1 MKKKLLFVINTLS
14 RAGAETALLALL
26 NSLNPEQVEVSLFV
40 LMGQGELVPELPG
53 YVRVLN
59 KSIQSESVLTAAGR
73 KYMARTMGKAMLSR
87 GTILRK
93 FPYMVSQT
101 AAMVKRGRFSVE
113 KLLWPV
119 LAEGAPRLEEEFDLA
134 VAYLEGG
141 SAYYV
146 ANFVKA
152 KKKAAFIH
160 IDYAQAGYN
169 RKIDGDCYLKFDRI
183 FTVSKEIQEPFLK
196 IYPELAQRMDVFHN
210 ILDVQRIYRL
220 SKEPGGFPDDFDG
233 VKILTVGRL
242 KAQKALEIS
251 IDAMR
256 LLKDS
261 GVKARWYVLGEGD
274 QRAFLENHIRQQGLE
289 QDFILMGAVGNPYP
303 WFAQAD
309 LYVHCSRFEGKS
321 IAIQEA
327 LLLGCPVVVSDCSG
341 NREQLT
347 DGVNGQ
353 LCQLS
358 ADEIARTIRQLLAD
372 PERMEWY
379 RRAASEQGVHQC
391 NELNKLYELLS

>member
-26 NSLNPEQVEVSLFV
+26 NSLNPEQVDVSLFV
-40 LMGQGELVPELPG
+40 LMGQGELVPELPC

-134 VAYLEGG
+134 VAFLEGG

-183 FTVSKEIQEPFLK
+183 FTVSKEIQEPFLN

-242 KAQKALEIS
+242 KAQKALEVS

-327 LLLGCPVVVSDCSG
+327 LILGCPVVVSDCSG

-358 ADEIARTIRQLLAD
+358 ASEIARTIRQLLAD
-372 PERMEWY
+372 PERMERY

>member
-134 VAYLEGG
+134 VAFLEGG

-183 FTVSKEIQEPFLK
+183 FTVSKEIQEPFLN

-242 KAQKALEIS
+242 KAQKALEVS

-274 QRAFLENHIRQQGLE
+274 QRAFLENYIRQQGLE
-289 QDFILMGAVGNPYP
+289 RDFILMGAVGNPYP

-372 PERMEWY
+372 PERMERY

>member
-183 FTVSKEIQEPFLK
+183 FTVSKEIQEPFLN

-220 SKEPGGFPDDFDG
+220 SKEPGGFPQYFDG
-233 VKILTVGRL
+233 WKLLTVGRL

-251 IDAMR
+251 IDAMK

-261 GVKARWYVLGEGD
+261 GIKARWYVLGEGD

-372 PERMEWY
+372 PERMERY

>member
-372 PERMEWY
+372 PERMERY

>member
-183 FTVSKEIQEPFLK
+183 FTVSKEIQEPFLN

-242 KAQKALEIS
+242 KAQKALEVS

-274 QRAFLENHIRQQGLE
+274 QRAFLENYIRQQGLE
-289 QDFILMGAVGNPYP
+289 RDFILMGAVGNPYP

-372 PERMEWY
+372 PERMERY

>member
-169 RKIDGDCYLKFDRI
+169 RKIDGDCYLKYDRI
-183 FTVSKEIQEPFLK
+183 FTVSKEIQEPFLN

-327 LLLGCPVVVSDCSG
+327 LILGCPVVVSDCSG

-372 PERMEWY
+372 PERMERY

>member
-73 KYMARTMGKAMLSR
+73 KYMASTMGKAMLSR

-183 FTVSKEIQEPFLK
+183 FTVSKEIQEPFLN

-242 KAQKALEIS
+242 KAQKALEVS

-274 QRAFLENHIRQQGLE
+274 QRAFLENYIRQQGLE
-289 QDFILMGAVGNPYP
+289 RDFILMGAVGNPYP

-372 PERMEWY
+372 PERMERY

>member
-220 SKEPGGFPDDFDG
+220 SKEPGGFPQDFDG

-327 LLLGCPVVVSDCSG
+327 LILGCPVVVSDCSG

-358 ADEIARTIRQLLAD
+358 ASEIARTIRQLLAD
-372 PERMEWY
+372 PERMERY

>member
-183 FTVSKEIQEPFLK
+183 FTVSKEIQEPFLN

-242 KAQKALEIS
+242 KAQKALEVS

-274 QRAFLENHIRQQGLE
+274 QRVFLENHIRQQGLE

-327 LLLGCPVVVSDCSG
+327 LILGCPVVVSDCSG

-358 ADEIARTIRQLLAD
+358 ASEIARTIRQLLAD
-372 PERMEWY
+372 PERMERY

>member
-26 NSLNPEQVEVSLFV
+26 NSLDPEQVKVSLFV

-134 VAYLEGG
+134 VAFLEGG

-183 FTVSKEIQEPFLK
+183 FTVSKEIQEPFLN

-242 KAQKALEIS
+242 KAQKALEVS

-274 QRAFLENHIRQQGLE
+274 QRAFLENYIRQQGLE
-289 QDFILMGAVGNPYP
+289 RDFILMGAVGNPYP

-321 IAIQEA
+321 IAIKEA

-372 PERMEWY
+372 PERMERY

>member
-134 VAYLEGG
+134 VAFLEGG

-274 QRAFLENHIRQQGLE
+274 QRVFLENHIRQQGLE

-358 ADEIARTIRQLLAD
+358 ASEIARTIRQLLAD
-372 PERMEWY
+372 PERMERY

>member
-183 FTVSKEIQEPFLK
+183 FTVSKEIQEPFLN

-274 QRAFLENHIRQQGLE
+274 QRAFLENHLRQQGLE

-327 LLLGCPVVVSDCSG
+327 LILGCPVVVSDCSG

-372 PERMEWY
+372 PERMERY

>member
-134 VAYLEGG
+134 VAFLEGG

-183 FTVSKEIQEPFLK
+183 FTVSKEIQEPFLN

-242 KAQKALEIS
+242 KAQKALEVS

-327 LLLGCPVVVSDCSG
+327 LILGCPVVVSDCSG

-372 PERMEWY
+372 PERMERY

>member
-183 FTVSKEIQEPFLK
+183 FTVSKEIQEPFLN

-274 QRAFLENHIRQQGLE
+274 QRAFLENHICQQGLE

-372 PERMEWY
+372 PERMERY

>member
-26 NSLNPEQVEVSLFV
+26 NSLNPEQVDVSLFV

-101 AAMVKRGRFSVE
+101 AVMVKRGRFSVE

-242 KAQKALEIS
+242 KAQKALEVS

-372 PERMEWY
+372 PERMERY

>member
-101 AAMVKRGRFSVE
+101 AAMVKRGKFSVE

-183 FTVSKEIQEPFLK
+183 FTVSKEIQEPFLN

-372 PERMEWY
+372 PERMERY

>member
-183 FTVSKEIQEPFLK
+183 FTVSKEIQEPFLN

-220 SKEPGGFPDDFDG
+220 SKEPGGFPQDFDG
-233 VKILTVGRL
+233 WKLLTVGRL

-251 IDAMR
+251 IDAMK

-261 GVKARWYVLGEGD
+261 GIKARWYVLGEGD
-274 QRAFLENHIRQQGLE
+274 QRTFLENRIRQLE
-289 QDFILMGAVGNPYP
+289 LEEDFILVGAVDNPYP
-303 WFAQAD
+303 WFAQTD
-309 LYVHCSRFEGKS
+309 LYVQCSRYEGWG
-321 IAIQEA
+321 IAVQEA
-327 LLLGCPVVVSDCSG
+327 RLLGCPVLASDCNG
-341 NREQLT
+341 IREQL
-347 DGVNGQ
+347 DNGRTGL
-353 LCQLS
+353 LCPLS
-358 ADEIARTIRQLLAD
+358 AQEISDSIRRLLENPA
-372 PERMEWY
+372 ELAHY
-379 RRAASEQGVHQC
+379 HALSEAYGLNQDG
-391 NELNKLYELLS
+391 ELEKLYALL

>member
-1 MKKKLLFVINTLS
+1 MRKKLLFVINTLS

-289 QDFILMGAVGNPYP
+289 QDFILVGAVGNPYP

-372 PERMEWY
+372 PERMERY

>member
-101 AAMVKRGRFSVE
+101 AAMVKRGKFSVE

-196 IYPELAQRMDVFHN
+196 IYPELAQRMDVFRN

-289 QDFILMGAVGNPYP
+289 RDFILMGAVGNPYP
-303 WFAQAD
+303 WFAQTD

-358 ADEIARTIRQLLAD
+358 ADEIACTIRQLLAD
-372 PERMEWY
+372 PERMERY

>member
-152 KKKAAFIH
+152 KKKTAFIH

-242 KAQKALEIS
+242 KAQKALDVS

-358 ADEIARTIRQLLAD
+358 ASEIARTIRQLLAD
-372 PERMEWY
+372 PERMERY

>member
-242 KAQKALEIS
+242 KAQKALEVS

-358 ADEIARTIRQLLAD
+358 ASEIARTIRQLLAD
-372 PERMEWY
+372 PERMERY

>member
-242 KAQKALEIS
+242 KAQKALEVS

-274 QRAFLENHIRQQGLE
+274 QRAFLENHIRQRGLE

-327 LLLGCPVVVSDCSG
+327 LILGCPVVVSDCSG

-372 PERMEWY
+372 PERMERY

>member
-26 NSLNPEQVEVSLFV
+26 NSLNPEQVDVSLFV

-119 LAEGAPRLEEEFDLA
+119 LAEGVPRLEEEFDLA
-134 VAYLEGG
+134 VAFLEGG

-242 KAQKALEIS
+242 KAQKALEVS

-372 PERMEWY
+372 PERMERY

>member
-183 FTVSKEIQEPFLK
+183 FTVSKEIQEPFLN

-220 SKEPGGFPDDFDG
+220 SKEPGGFPQDFDG
-233 VKILTVGRL
+233 WKLLTVGRL

-251 IDAMR
+251 IDAMK

-261 GVKARWYVLGEGD
+261 GIKARWYVLGEGD

-358 ADEIARTIRQLLAD
+358 ASEIARTIRQLLAD
-372 PERMEWY
+372 PERMERY

>member
-26 NSLNPEQVEVSLFV
+26 RSLDPERVDISLFV
-40 LMGQGELVPELPG
+40 LMGQGELAPELPE
-53 YVRVLN
+53 YVHVRN
-59 KSIQSESVLTAAGR
+59 KSIQRESVLTAAGR
-73 KYMARTMGKAMLSR
+73 RCMARTVGKAMLCR
-87 GTILRK
+87 GTLLRK
-93 FPYMVSQT
+93 LPYLICQT
-101 AAMVKRGRFSVE
+101 AAMVKRGNFSGE

-134 VAYLEGG
+134 VAFLEGG

-152 KKKAAFIH
+152 RKKAAFIH
-160 IDYAQAGYN
+160 IDYTQAGYN
-169 RKIDGDCYLKFDRI
+169 RKIDHDCYLKYDRI
-183 FTVSKEIQEPFLK
+183 FTVSQEIQAPFLE
-196 IYPELAQRMDVFHN
+196 IYPELADRLDVFHN
-210 ILDVQRIYRL
+210 ILDVQRILRL
-220 SKEPGGFPDDFDG
+220 SKEPGGFPADFGG

-251 IDAMR
+251 IDAMK

-274 QRAFLENHIRQQGLE
+274 QRAFLESQIRQRGLE
-289 QDFILMGAVGNPYP
+289 QDFILMGAVDNPYP

-353 LCQLS
+353 LCRLS
-358 ADEIARTIRQLLAD
+358 ASEIARTIRELLAD
-372 PERMEWY
+372 PDRMERY
-379 RRAASEQGVHQC
+379 RRAASEQRMNQDD
-391 NELNKLYELLS
+391 ERNKLYQLLI

>member
-59 KSIQSESVLTAAGR
+59 KSIESESVLTAAGR

-183 FTVSKEIQEPFLK
+183 FTVSKEIQEPFLN

-242 KAQKALEIS
+242 KAQKALEVS

-372 PERMEWY
+372 PERMERY

>member
-183 FTVSKEIQEPFLK
+183 FTVSKEIQEPFLN

-274 QRAFLENHIRQQGLE
+274 QRAFWKTTS
-289 QDFILMGAVGNPYP
+289 V
-303 WFAQAD
+303 
-309 LYVHCSRFEGKS
+309 SRAWSRISF
-321 IAIQEA
+321 
-327 LLLGCPVVVSDCSG
+327 
-341 NREQLT
+341 
-347 DGVNGQ
+347 
-353 LCQLS
+353 
-358 ADEIARTIRQLLAD
+358 
-372 PERMEWY
+372 
-379 RRAASEQGVHQC
+379 
-391 NELNKLYELLS
+391 

>member
-101 AAMVKRGRFSVE
+101 AAMVKRGKFSVE

-183 FTVSKEIQEPFLK
+183 FTVSKEIQEPFLN

-303 WFAQAD
+303 WFAQTD

-358 ADEIARTIRQLLAD
+358 ASEIARTIRQLLAD
-372 PERMEWY
+372 PERMERY

>member
-101 AAMVKRGRFSVE
+101 AAMVKRGKFSVE

-220 SKEPGGFPDDFDG
+220 SKEPGGFPQDFDG

-303 WFAQAD
+303 WFAQTD

-372 PERMEWY
+372 PERMERY

>member
-26 NSLNPEQVEVSLFV
+26 NSLNPEQVDVSLFV

-183 FTVSKEIQEPFLK
+183 FTVSKEIQEPFLN

-274 QRAFLENHIRQQGLE
+274 QRAFLENHICQQGLE

-372 PERMEWY
+372 PERMERY

-391 NELNKLYELLS
+391 NEHNKLYELLS

>member
-59 KSIQSESVLTAAGR
+59 KSIESESVLTAAGR

-101 AAMVKRGRFSVE
+101 AVMVKRGRFSVE

-134 VAYLEGG
+134 VAFLEGG

-183 FTVSKEIQEPFLK
+183 FTVSKEIQEPFLN

-358 ADEIARTIRQLLAD
+358 ASEIARTIRQLLAD
-372 PERMEWY
+372 PERMERY

>member
-26 NSLNPEQVEVSLFV
+26 NSLDPEQVKVSLFV

-134 VAYLEGG
+134 VAFLEGG

-210 ILDVQRIYRL
+210 ILDVQRISRL

-327 LLLGCPVVVSDCSG
+327 LILGCPVVVSDCSG

-372 PERMEWY
+372 PERMERY

>member
-26 NSLNPEQVEVSLFV
+26 NSLDPEQVEVSLFV

-183 FTVSKEIQEPFLK
+183 FTVSKEIQEPFLN

-242 KAQKALEIS
+242 KAQKALEVS

-327 LLLGCPVVVSDCSG
+327 LILGCPVVVSDCSG

-358 ADEIARTIRQLLAD
+358 ASEIARTIRQLLAD
-372 PERMEWY
+372 PERMERY

>member
-101 AAMVKRGRFSVE
+101 AAMVKRGKFSVE

-183 FTVSKEIQEPFLK
+183 FTVSKEIQEPFLN

-242 KAQKALEIS
+242 KAQKALELS

-274 QRAFLENHIRQQGLE
+274 QRAFLENHLRQQGLE

-358 ADEIARTIRQLLAD
+358 ASEIARTIRQLLAD
-372 PERMEWY
+372 PERMERY

>member
-134 VAYLEGG
+134 VAFLEGG

-183 FTVSKEIQEPFLK
+183 FTVSKEIQEPFLN

-242 KAQKALEIS
+242 KAQKALEVS

-327 LLLGCPVVVSDCSG
+327 LFLGCPVVVSDCSG

-372 PERMEWY
+372 PERMERY

>member
-134 VAYLEGG
+134 VAFLEGG

-183 FTVSKEIQEPFLK
+183 FTVSKEIQEPFLN

-242 KAQKALEIS
+242 KAQKALEVS

-327 LLLGCPVVVSDCSG
+327 LILGCPVVVSDCSG

-358 ADEIARTIRQLLAD
+358 ASEIARTIRQLLAD
-372 PERMEWY
+372 PERMERY

>member
-26 NSLNPEQVEVSLFV
+26 NSLNPEQVDVSLFV

-59 KSIQSESVLTAAGR
+59 KSIESESVLTAAGR

-358 ADEIARTIRQLLAD
+358 ASEISRTIRQLLAD
-372 PERMEWY
+372 PERMERY

>member
-101 AAMVKRGRFSVE
+101 AAMVKRGKFSVE

-303 WFAQAD
+303 WFARAD

-372 PERMEWY
+372 PERMERY